1 MSQPKSSSMQPII
14 LEYESGWFMGLVGI
28 AAGTV
33 FLYVMATKGFDWGA
47 LCAMLLF
54 FLVGITC
61 IVSWPKRSPGI
72 HIDENG
78 IHYLMQENS
87 RTPPDRDIW
96 WENVAEVRLE
106 KRYGHHGSAK
116 YMHWFKVI
124 VLTMKDGAVQ
134 EVDMSGLVYYG
145 PEALGE
151 ALKRMHSASSKRS
164 ERSYE

>member
-14 LEYESGWFMGLVGI
+14 LESEPAWFVGLACI
-28 AAGTV
+28 AAGTS
-33 FLYVMATKGFDWGA
+33 LLLAMAKGWFNWGA
-47 LCAMLLF
+47 LCIMLLF
-54 FLVGITC
+54 FLFGIAC
-61 IVSWPKRSPGI
+61 IVSSLQRSPRI
-72 HIDENG
+72 LIDENG

-134 EVDMSGLVYYG
+134 EVDTHGLVYDG

-151 ALKRMHSASSKRS
+151 ALKRMHSASSNRTEPS
-164 ERSYE
+164 